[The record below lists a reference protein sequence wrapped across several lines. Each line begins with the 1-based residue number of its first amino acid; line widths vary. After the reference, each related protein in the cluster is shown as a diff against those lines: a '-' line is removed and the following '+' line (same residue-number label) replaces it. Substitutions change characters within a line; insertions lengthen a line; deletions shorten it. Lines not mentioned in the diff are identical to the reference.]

1 MLKRLFPLFIAA
13 LALAAPSCANLVQ
26 VKVDVV
32 DQRTALENQVLGGY
46 RDIEGDLTLMAS
58 VRSIDS
64 QGRLKAAPPVPEG
77 KRGAIRAMQRS
88 RFNQDDIERLKAAGA
103 IGERGDGYLEFFEI
117 SAFEKDKELERL
129 ARRMVAEE
137 NEDRRTLYERI
148 AATGEGF
155 EKGDAPKVGVIMAG
169 LHRDAAREGELVQ
182 KASGG
187 WVRKGI
193 KK

>member
-1 MLKRLFPLFIAA
+1 MFKRFLPLLMAP
-13 LALAAPSCANLVQ
+13 LALAASCANLVQ

-46 RDIEGDLTLMAS
+46 RDIEGDLALMAS

-64 QGRLKAAPPVPEG
+64 EGRLKPAPPVPEG
-77 KRGAIRAMQRS
+77 KRAAIRAMQRS

-117 SAFEKDKELERL
+117 STFEKDKELEKL

-137 NEDRRTLYERI
+137 NQDRRTLYERI

-169 LHRDAAREGELVQ
+169 LHRDAAGEGELVQ
-182 KASGG
+182 KTSGA
-187 WVRKGI
+187 WVKKGI